1 MPMRPSLSRSE
12 TPTTG
17 CGRTTHWTRRTLL
30 KTAGLAGLSWLTPLS
45 QMLALEAEQTRD
57 RRPRSVIILW
67 LGGGPSQLETFDPHP
82 GSPVAHGTAAIKTSL
97 PGVSLAAG
105 LEQTAEVL
113 EHMSL
118 IRSVV
123 SKEGDHERATYNVQT
138 GYRPT
143 PTLVHPSLGA
153 IINHEL
159 PSPALEIPTH
169 ISILPGQWPARGGY
183 FGPAFDAFKMGD
195 PAQPIPDLT
204 SPVGRDRLEARLR
217 HLDVVEQAFQQG
229 RPADLDARLTLHQR
243 SLQQAV
249 RMMSSAQIK
258 AFDVASVPA
267 SERLAYGDTAFGRG
281 CLAAVRLVE
290 AGVRCVEITLNG
302 WDTHANNHEGQA
314 KQVKILDPA
323 LAALIKDLRR
333 RDLLERTV
341 VLCGGEFGRT
351 PTVNPF
357 GGRDHWPHGFSVALA
372 GGGLKAG
379 CVIGATDP
387 QGEKKEPREPVRVE
401 DIHATVLHVLGIK
414 GAKELITPVGR
425 PMALSDGSLIEPL
438 LG

>member
-1 MPMRPSLSRSE
+1 MTRLLPHLE
-12 TPTTG
+12 TPNPG

-45 QMLALEAEQTRD
+45 QVLALDAERSGDQ
-57 RRPRSVIILW
+57 RPRSVIVLW
-67 LGGGPSQLETFDPHP
+67 MAGGPSQLETFDPHP
-82 GSPVAHGTAAIKTSL
+82 ESPIAHGTQAIKTSL
-97 PGVSLAAG
+97 KDVSLAAG
-105 LEQTAEVL
+105 LEHTAEVL

-118 IRSVV
+118 LRSVV
-123 SKEGDHERATYNVQT
+123 SKEGDHERATYNLLT

-159 PSPALEIPTH
+159 PSPTLEIPTH

-204 SPVGRDRLEARLR
+204 SPVGRERLDARLH
-217 HLDVVEQAFQQG
+217 HLDVVERAFQQG

-258 AFDVASVPA
+258 AFDVSAVPA
-267 SERLAYGDTAFGRG
+267 TERLAYGDTAFGRS

-290 AGVRCVEITLNG
+290 AGVRCVEVTLSG

-351 PTVNPF
+351 PTMNPF
-357 GGRDHWPHGFSVALA
+357 GGRDHWPYGFSVALA

-379 CVIGATDP
+379 CVVGATDP
-387 QGEKKEPREPVRVE
+387 QGEKKEPREPVHVE

-414 GAKELITPVGR
+414 GSKELITPVGR
-425 PMALSDGSLIEPL
+425 PMALSDGSLIEAL